1 MLLLLLV
8 LVLLVF
14 VAKVTLVVWL
24 TLSLF
29 PEPEVWRR
37 LRKFQI
43 VCLDL

>member
-1 MLLLLLV
+1 MLLLLV
-8 LVLLVF
+8 VVF
-14 VAKVTLVVWL
+14 VAKVILVVWL

-43 VCLDL
+43 VCLDF